1 MGRMGHMGLCWFF
14 FRGRSLD
21 SAGLGFYF
29 VVRIVWE
36 SYVVEDKLVSS
47 KRKSFPLVL
56 IFLYFVKLSSIIRD
70 C

>member
-29 VVRIVWE
+29 VVRMIQIDE
-36 SYVVEDKLVSS
+36 RHLGFTKTEYRFGEQAEAK
-47 KRKSFPLVL
+47 K
-56 IFLYFVKLSSIIRD
+56 IRANTATKKE
-70 C
+70 